1 MMVQTLFPVEIA
13 AVTRA
18 AEAVVA
24 LDLVPA
30 GETLLP
36 PWAPGAHIDLHLPS
50 GRIRK
55 YSLCGD
61 PADRRRYR
69 IAVLRQGEA
78 GGSAEIHDALAVGHR
93 LPVSGPFNHFPLE
106 PAAGYLF
113 VAGGIGITPLLP
125 MIEAVAAQRRPWR
138 LIYVGRSRAGMAFAE
153 RLAGHAGRVVSI
165 ATEESGRPDL
175 AAAFAALPEDHAVY
189 SCGPE
194 AMMAELTA
202 LAAAAGRPDAVH
214 IERFG
219 APARAPDATAEAH
232 GFEVVLVGGER
243 FQVPAER
250 SIVEVLRD
258 AGVACAMTC
267 SEGYCGACLTSVVE
281 GAVDHRDSYLT
292 AAEQASG
299 RMMMICVSRAKGDRL
314 VIDLTEMQAALP

>member
-13 AVTRA
+13 AIARE
-18 AEAVVA
+18 AEAVVG

-69 IAVLRQGEA
+69 IAVLRQGDA
-78 GGSAEIHDALAVGHR
+78 GGSAEIHDTLGLGHR
-93 LPVSGPFNHFPLE
+93 LPVSGPFNHFPLV

-113 VAGGIGITPLLP
+113 VAGGIGVTPLLP
-125 MIEAVAAQRRPWR
+125 MIEAVAAEGRPWR
-138 LIYVGRSRAGMAFAE
+138 LLYVGRRRAGMAFAA
-153 RLAGHAGRVVSI
+153 RLAAHADRVTSI

-175 AAAFAALPEDHAVY
+175 AAAFAALGADHAVY
-189 SCGPE
+189 ACGPE
-194 AMMAELTA
+194 ALMAELKA
-202 LAAAAGRPDAVH
+202 LAAAAGRPDAVRV
-214 IERFG
+214 ERFG
-219 APARAPDATAEAH
+219 APPPAAVAGEAH

-243 FQVPAER
+243 FQVPADR

-267 SEGYCGACLTSVVE
+267 SEGYCGACLTTVVE

-299 RMMMICVSRAKGDRL
+299 RMMMICVSRAAGERL
-314 VIDLTEMQAALP
+314 VLDLAGMQAALP